1 MSDVI
6 ERITTYLI
14 TGGLFNPELADHF
27 AVRNLLIDASVEL
40 SAERERRSHYQRI
53 AAELTDKLNGTP
65 CAEIRWQ
72 QERDALLALL
82 REAREALEPFG
93 KLSDI
98 TLGSDIEVIN
108 GVYIG
113 DLRNARAVYEKI
125 KRGGDE

>member
-82 REAREALEPFG
+82 REAREYTGYAAHYGDSIEADRIDDALNKG
-93 KLSDI
+93 
-98 TLGSDIEVIN
+98 
-108 GVYIG
+108 
-113 DLRNARAVYEKI
+113 
-125 KRGGDE
+125 GGDE